1 MARKIST
8 SNLSHQ
14 VLAVWL
20 NYWLGAYAKPNV
32 TKSTY
37 YGYRRI
43 AESYIIPEIGE
54 ICLFEL
60 SVKRLQKFFNN
71 LVALRE
77 QPLSQKSIK
86 NIYDMLHIVIDTA
99 VEAGVVE
106 ENNLK
111 RVILPECK
119 ERNERF
125 LTYNEQFVL
134 RSSLKKQSNI
144 SAVGIMLI
152 LETGIKKKELLC
164 LKWSDVDHEKICF
177 KFIGRNVPLTSDTYA
192 MLMEY
197 KVKQKAIMEQRSL
210 TQTENTYIISN
221 KKFERYTPNGY
232 NILIKRIA
240 TECDLHFVTATVLR
254 NTYGANCIKA
264 GVELPV
270 VSHIMGDCNV
280 SITKKRY
287 AKLLGKL
294 DTKTSVE

>member
-54 ICLFEL
+54 ICLCEL
-60 SVKRLQKFFNN
+60 SAKRLQKFFNN
-71 LVALRE
+71 LAALRE
-77 QPLSQKSIK
+77 KSLSQKSIK

-111 RVILPECK
+111 KVILPKCK

-125 LTYNEQFVL
+125 LTYNEQLVL
-134 RSSLKKQSNI
+134 RSCLKKQSNI
-144 SAVGIMLI
+144 SALGIILI
-152 LETGIKKKELLC
+152 LETGIKKQELLS
-164 LKWSDVDHEKICF
+164 LKWSDVDHEKICL
-177 KFIGRNVPLTSDTYA
+177 KLTGRNVPLTSGTYA

-197 KVKQKAIMEQRSL
+197 KVKQNALMEHREF

-221 KKFERYTPNGY
+221 KKSEKYTPNGY
-232 NILIKRIA
+232 NILMKRVA
-240 TECDLHFVTATVLR
+240 AECDLYFVTATVLR

-264 GVELPV
+264 GVELSV
-270 VSHIMGDCNV
+270 VSHVMGDYNV

-287 AKLLGKL
+287 VRLLEKL
-294 DTKTSVE
+294 DTKMSIE